1 MNRFISF
8 LTGFALTFL
17 CGSLLIIQ
25 YRPEFASFDELV
37 DTNVFERTSDTT
49 AVDTQL
55 TKAVELFDATKAKL
69 TESIRGWEGI
79 DVSKYLSGPASDQ
92 PSFVDLLTRDQERVY
107 ADISAIA
114 LAQGMV
120 VSDVKFDEHT
130 GWTLTLDNG
139 EQVILGDEDV
149 GTRLNRVIDMLDSLP
164 EASDD
169 MRKLVDARYSNGV
182 AFTQTERPVVAME

>member
-17 CGSLLIIQ
+17 CGSLLVIQ
-25 YRPEFASFDELV
+25 YRPQFASLDELV
-37 DTNVFERTSDTT
+37 DTNVFERASDI
-49 AVDTQL
+49 AVVDDQL

-69 TESIRGWEGI
+69 TESIREWEGI
-79 DVSKYLSGPASDQ
+79 DVSKYLSGVDAEQ

-114 LAQGMV
+114 LTQGMV
-120 VSDVKFDEHT
+120 VADVKFDENK
-130 GWTLTLDNG
+130 GWTLTLDTG

-149 GTRLNRVIDMLDSLP
+149 GTRLRRVLTMLDSLP
-164 EASDD
+164 DVSEEQ
-169 MRKLVDARYSNGV
+169 RKLVDARYSNGI
-182 AFTQTERPVVAME
+182 AFTQIDRPVVAME